1 MGGAFG
7 VWGKEMQ
14 LTTKEGAS
22 RTDLIAFA
30 LLVLAVGTAMV
41 AFALGRDDP
50 SVRTAVL
57 LCVTNLVTALSSIAA
72 TLLVGKAGT
81 THQVETKEPAK
92 LTTAESQTTTSVQPL
107 SDDVMKDNGNKE
119 TR

>member
-1 MGGAFG
+1 
-7 VWGKEMQ
+7 MQ

-41 AFALGRDDP
+41 AFALGRNDP

-81 THQVETKEPAK
+81 THQVETEEPAR

-107 SDDVMKDNGNKE
+107 RGDEMATQNQTKE
-119 TR
+119 TNS

>member
-1 MGGAFG
+1 
-7 VWGKEMQ
+7 MQ

-22 RTDLIAFA
+22 RTDMIAFA

-41 AFALGRDDP
+41 AFALGKSDP

-81 THQVETKEPAK
+81 THQVETKEPAR

-107 SDDVMKDNGNKE
+107 GDDRSESTEDRKE
-119 TR
+119 GQ

>member
-1 MGGAFG
+1 
-7 VWGKEMQ
+7 MQ

-30 LLVLAVGTAMV
+30 LLVMAVATAMV
-41 AFALGRDDP
+41 AFALGRNDP

-72 TLLVGKAGT
+72 TLLVGKTGT
-81 THQVETKEPAK
+81 THEVETKEPAK
-92 LTTAESQTTTSVQPL
+92 LTTAESQTTSVQPL
-107 SDDVMKDNGNKE
+107 NESDVATGNTKE
-119 TR
+119 DAR

>member
-1 MGGAFG
+1 
-7 VWGKEMQ
+7 MQ

-30 LLVLAVGTAMV
+30 LLVMAVVTAMV
-41 AFALGRDDP
+41 AFALGRNDA

-72 TLLVGKAGT
+72 TLLVGKGGT
-81 THQVETKEPAK
+81 THQVETQGPAR
-92 LTTAESQTTTSVQPL
+92 LTTAESQTTSVQPVGAG
-107 SDDVMKDNGNKE
+107 DGEANTNNETKE
-119 TR
+119 TQR

>member
-1 MGGAFG
+1 
-7 VWGKEMQ
+7 MQ

-30 LLVLAVGTAMV
+30 LLVMAVMTAMV
-41 AFALGRDDP
+41 AFGLGRNDA

-72 TLLVGKAGT
+72 TLLVGKGGT
-81 THQVETKEPAK
+81 THQVETQEAARM
-92 LTTAESQTTTSVQPL
+92 TTEESQTTSVQP
-107 SDDVMKDNGNKE
+107 MGKGNATPDQTNESKE
-119 TR
+119 TQR

>member
-1 MGGAFG
+1 
-7 VWGKEMQ
+7 MQ
-14 LTTKEGAS
+14 LTTKEGTS

-30 LLVLAVGTAMV
+30 LLVLAVMTAMV
-41 AFALGRDDP
+41 AFALGRNDP

-107 SDDVMKDNGNKE
+107 RDE
-119 TR
+119 TETTTTQGREQER